1 MPGRSFID
9 RTLRWLIALTLV
21 WTSLVFAAEPTV
33 GIPEGKGTFVFTDAQ
48 GDPSRHVTVYTYLP
62 PGVDAATARIV
73 FVMHGVTKDAEG
85 YRDAWIEHADRG
97 RFIVVAPPF
106 DAARW
111 GGGEYSYASVIG
123 RDGRIADPALWSF
136 SLIEHLFDA
145 IEKVTG
151 NHSARYFLYG
161 HSEGAQFVHRLVLLL
176 PDARYERAIA
186 ANAGWYTM
194 PTTDVR
200 FPFGLEGSPIDES
213 SLKKSFARDLVVLLG
228 DRDIDPNHRQ
238 LNRTPRA
245 MAQGTNRFER
255 GNRFYATA
263 KARAAEFDTPFGWT
277 LKVVPGV
284 AHQNTRMSRAAA
296 DILFVPFVP
305 SAP

>member
-1 MPGRSFID
+1 M
-9 RTLRWLIALTLV
+9 LRWLIALTLAWSSTV
-21 WTSLVFAAEPTV
+21 CAAEASFT
-33 GIPEGKGTFVFTDAQ
+33 IPAGKSTFVFTDAK

-73 FVMHGVTKDAEG
+73 FVMHGVTKDAAG
-85 YRDAWIEHADRG
+85 YRDVWIEHADRG
-97 RFIVVAPPF
+97 GFMVVAPLF
-106 DAARW
+106 DAEQW
-111 GGGEYSYASVIG
+111 GGGAYSYASVVD

-145 IEKVTG
+145 IEAATG

-176 PDARYERAIA
+176 PDGRYQRAIA

-194 PTTDVR
+194 PTAEVR
-200 FPFGLEGSPIDES
+200 FPFGLAGSPIDDD

-245 MAQGTNRFER
+245 MAEGSNRFER

-263 KARAAEFDTPFGWT
+263 KARAAELDTPFGWT
-277 LKVVPGV
+277 LQVVPGV

-296 DILFVPFVP
+296 DILMKP
-305 SAP
+305 